1 MSTLIFTVQDP
12 IPDEVNKKLSEL
24 SSMVKLTRIRNA
36 PDPDPEWE
44 WHLTFAGRYMQH
56 SYYLY
61 NVIDQ
66 VMIGNPDISGIIEIG
81 TGYGAL
87 TEFLGLW
94 GISRGIPVVT
104 VDHVKIHDENAVSAL
119 GITYFQMDEFEDEFV
134 NYIKKFISAYDRI
147 LFICD
152 GGNKPKEFNFWAP
165 LLKTGSLIAAHDWG
179 TEINWPDIQATVDVH
194 CTPYAQDGWN
204 KKGVRFAIFRKN

>member
-1 MSTLIFTVQDP
+1 MTTLIFEVQDP
-12 IPDEVNKKLSEL
+12 LSNEFSKKLSEL
-24 SSMVKLTRIRNA
+24 SSLSKLTRIHK
-36 PDPDPEWE
+36 PSIPEPEWE

-66 VMIGNPDISGIIEIG
+66 VMIGNPNISGIVEIG

-104 VDHVKIHDENAVSAL
+104 VDHAIIHDEHVLDSL
-119 GITYFQMDEFEDEFV
+119 GVHYLEMDEFSDEFLE
-134 NYIKKFISAYDRI
+134 YIKDFIESLDSL

-152 GGNKPKEFNFWAP
+152 GGNKPKEFNLWAP
-165 LLKTGSLIAAHDWG
+165 LLKSGSIIAAHDWG
-179 TEINWPDIQATVDVH
+179 TEINWSDIQSTIDTY
-194 CTPYAQDGWN
+194 CTPYAQEGWN
-204 KKGVRFAIFRKN
+204 KNGVRFAMFRIN

>member
-1 MSTLIFTVQDP
+1 
-12 IPDEVNKKLSEL
+12 
-24 SSMVKLTRIRNA
+24 
-36 PDPDPEWE
+36 
-44 WHLTFAGRYMQH
+44 MQH

-66 VMIGNPDISGIIEIG
+66 VMIGNPDISGIVEIG

-94 GISRGIPVVT
+94 GLSRGVPIVT
-104 VDHVKIHDENAVSAL
+104 VDHVNIHDENVLSAL
-119 GITYFQMDEFEDEFV
+119 GITYFQTDEFSDEFID
-134 NYIKKFISAYDRI
+134 YMKKFIDAYDRI

-165 LLKTGSLIAAHDWG
+165 LLKTGSIIAAHDWG
-179 TEINWPDIQATVDVH
+179 TEIKLSDISETVNKY
-194 CTPYAQDGWN
+194 CTPYAQEGWN
-204 KKGVRFAIFRKN
+204 RKGIRFALFRIN